1 MGKENIFSKAHTLL
15 ELEDM
20 YMIVL
25 KKKQFSEEMLEQDY
39 AEMRKKL
46 LGTVEIEEQ
55 VSKRKTSPIKSITG
69 YTNSKLELS
78 LAWVKGNTEL
88 PSFNPVLSHERY
100 SFPSSTIVIYDL
112 VTNGAYFRDYIP
124 SIQNNKLVIKISNKM
139 REIVNIEQDIE
150 IRIEEGEEVQLTE
163 GYYSEN
169 YITER
174 IIGKNSIAVVQTLL
188 INPNTNHIKWKIIS
202 MFAYHN
208 NELEQIKFTTD

>member
-20 YMIVL
+20 YMIAL
-25 KKKQFSEEMLEQDY
+25 KNKQFSEEMLEQDY

-150 IRIEEGEEVQLTE
+150 IRIEEGENWKGLMFEGILQYSQLKDKYNVQIMTKSIDGIE
-163 GYYSEN
+163 ITYQS
-169 YITER
+169 YIQN
-174 IIGKNSIAVVQTLL
+174 IIN
-188 INPNTNHIKWKIIS
+188 
-202 MFAYHN
+202 
-208 NELEQIKFTTD
+208 